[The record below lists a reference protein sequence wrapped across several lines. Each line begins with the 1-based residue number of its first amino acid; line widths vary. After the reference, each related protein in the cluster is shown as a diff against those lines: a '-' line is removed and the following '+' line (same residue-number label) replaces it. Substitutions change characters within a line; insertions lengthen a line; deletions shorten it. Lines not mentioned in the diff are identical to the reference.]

1 MLFRHLLLRRCTDA
15 RTGEGRNESL
25 NGPTKEHKD
34 QSAGHCP
41 AVQKIRMEVL
51 NMTIKE
57 IFEHSQN
64 VDGWILGIDGYAS
77 KVDLGNPAILAGI
90 GKYRVRRSTGRT

>member
-1 MLFRHLLLRRCTDA
+1 
-15 RTGEGRNESL
+15 
-25 NGPTKEHKD
+25 
-34 QSAGHCP
+34 
-41 AVQKIRMEVL
+41 
-51 NMTIKE
+51 MTIKE

-90 GKYRVRRSTGRT
+90 GKYRVKTIYPDVRTYMTERSLWNWM

>member
-1 MLFRHLLLRRCTDA
+1 
-15 RTGEGRNESL
+15 
-25 NGPTKEHKD
+25 
-34 QSAGHCP
+34 
-41 AVQKIRMEVL
+41 
-51 NMTIKE
+51 MTIKE

-90 GKYRVRRSTGRT
+90 GKYRVKTIYPDVHDGKVVVEPDVETSIGHGLRGKFPSTLFSILGQKAFLV

>member
-1 MLFRHLLLRRCTDA
+1 
-15 RTGEGRNESL
+15 
-25 NGPTKEHKD
+25 
-34 QSAGHCP
+34 
-41 AVQKIRMEVL
+41 
-51 NMTIKE
+51 MTIKE

-90 GKYRVRRSTGRT
+90 GKYRVKTIYPDVHDGKVVVEPDVETSIVTVRGKFPSTLFSILGQKAFLV